1 MALRESR
8 IKVKIRIQPPLF
20 VFVILVVISGV
31 LLAASTGGFVV
42 NFKNVGFTALS
53 SFQRGIHTVTTK
65 FTDMVSAV
73 KRMAEL
79 QEEYDKLLKQL
90 ENYQF
95 LQQTNTEIRR
105 ENELLKEQ
113 LGFTESFEYVNYPA
127 RIIGR
132 DPNNQYS
139 LLTLNMGSKQGIKK
153 NMPVIAIQNGTVG
166 LVGKVL
172 QVGYN
177 TCMVMPCMI
186 TVVTFPAASKKPVIS
201 D

>member
-79 QEEYDKLLKQL
+79 QEEYD
-90 ENYQF
+90 
-95 LQQTNTEIRR
+95 
-105 ENELLKEQ
+105 ELLK
-113 LGFTESFEYVNYPA
+113 
-127 RIIGR
+127 
-132 DPNNQYS
+132 
-139 LLTLNMGSKQGIKK
+139 
-153 NMPVIAIQNGTVG
+153 
-166 LVGKVL
+166 
-172 QVGYN
+172 
-177 TCMVMPCMI
+177 
-186 TVVTFPAASKKPVIS
+186 
-201 D
+201 